1 MALCRTARSAYAS
14 LFRPA
19 MTAVQTRGF
28 AFSDVGITS
37 GAPMETFD
45 RKVAA
50 YPNAAARASSI
61 PFHSFSRSFR
71 TTPYAEAKAKTDIG
85 ILTEAPGEIYERKV
99 TIFSPAR
106 MATTQGLANLDQWRI
121 QLDNQAKWENPL
133 MGWTSTADVMENVLS
148 NDGLRFDT
156 REEAA
161 AFCEKHGWKYEI
173 LERNEMVTGRLPKA
187 YSDNFSHKWKGIP
200 AEPKMY
206 ATGQPMPYRPADRH
220 FKNNK

>member
-99 TIFSPAR
+99 G
-106 MATTQGLANLDQWRI
+106 GL
-121 QLDNQAKWENPL
+121 
-133 MGWTSTADVMENVLS
+133 
-148 NDGLRFDT
+148 ND
-156 REEAA
+156 
-161 AFCEKHGWKYEI
+161 
-173 LERNEMVTGRLPKA
+173 RLPCPVLA
-187 YSDNFSHKWKGIP
+187 AVPLPVVRRLCFGAGCSPCSDL
-200 AEPKMY
+200 
-206 ATGQPMPYRPADRH
+206 
-220 FKNNK
+220 

>member
-45 RKVAA
+45 
-50 YPNAAARASSI
+50 
-61 PFHSFSRSFR
+61 
-71 TTPYAEAKAKTDIG
+71 
-85 ILTEAPGEIYERKV
+85 RKV